1 MSVLAEIWEDD
12 PSKIIIKDFD
22 WRYKD
27 LIMSVPSASF
37 KKDYFLIS
45 KDWPSMLALK
55 YSLHSNLSLSGELKS
70 WVDNHF
76 NEVINPAYK
85 LRSVVASDEGNPI
98 FYPHQRVDI
107 KFLSTARR
115 AILSNDLGSGKS
127 QPLSEPILTPNGW
140 VKMGDIKVGDLV
152 IGSDGNATKVLNVYP
167 QGKRKIF
174 KVYTKD
180 SGFTYADEEHL
191 WTVRSQRDMKTG
203 RNRTMTTKELMGE
216 GLVSKYGLVTSHKF
230 RLPTVSPVNF
240 ESVELPIDPYVL
252 GCLLGDGHIPS
263 DKPYN
268 LSISSKDEE
277 ILQSFRN
284 CGYELKRRNEGVH
297 DYLIRGEKRE
307 ELFED
312 LKKLG
317 LNGSKSDNKFIPA
330 IYKYSSVS
338 DRLALLRGL
347 MDTDGTVGNPVKK
360 KTVAGG
366 TVSYCTVSTALAYDV
381 QEIVRSLGG
390 LATWRYHKR
399 PELGNFDPIVL
410 SIKMPSGMNPFL
422 LPRKAGKVVEPKK
435 YQIARYISKIE
446 YSHEEE
452 AQCIRVEAEDS
463 LYVTRDYIVTHNTFS
478 ASGTIRNLHEE
489 GEEVFPLLVVCPNST
504 KISWSRDFNT
514 AFPGRKITVVDGTAT
529 QRRKQFKEF
538 TENDGDVLIM
548 NWDSIRHHSKLL
560 HFGGTSLKRCTECKG
575 LDETIKVTA
584 CEAHQKELNEIE
596 FKSVIGDEIHRISDP
611 STKVSRAFKAAS
623 GDADIRIALSGTPIN
638 STPDQL
644 FSALNWL
651 YPKAYPSKVRFIDR
665 FCDTAQGQWGGTTVL
680 GIKKEMEQEFFQ
692 GIDPIL
698 RRMPKDVILPYLPPV
713 VRVQRDVEMAAK
725 QKKAYE
731 QMKELM
737 VAEYENGEIVRA
749 KSPLSKLLRLS
760 QLASA
765 YGQIELK
772 DVPDPNSPIPGTLR
786 TEEIVT
792 MSDPS
797 AKLDAFIDDLPDYG
811 DSSVVVFA
819 HHKQLIHLL
828 AKRFDKMGI
837 EYGLITGD
845 QDLYERQAYMDSFQ
859 NGHIKYILVTLQAGG
874 TGITLT
880 KADTMVFLQRSYSM
894 IDNIQAE
901 GRAHRIGSEQHDK
914 VTIVDYI
921 TKGTVDEAV
930 VEAINNK
937 KDNLEFIL
945 RDKETITNFF
955 EGSLDEENGQND

>member
-70 WVDNHF
+70 WIDTHF

-115 AILSNDLGSGKS
+115 AILSNDLGSGK
-127 QPLSEPILTPNGW
+127 
-140 VKMGDIKVGDLV
+140 
-152 IGSDGNATKVLNVYP
+152 
-167 QGKRKIF
+167 
-174 KVYTKD
+174 
-180 SGFTYADEEHL
+180 
-191 WTVRSQRDMKTG
+191 
-203 RNRTMTTKELMGE
+203 
-216 GLVSKYGLVTSHKF
+216 
-230 RLPTVSPVNF
+230 
-240 ESVELPIDPYVL
+240 
-252 GCLLGDGHIPS
+252 
-263 DKPYN
+263 
-268 LSISSKDEE
+268 
-277 ILQSFRN
+277 
-284 CGYELKRRNEGVH
+284 
-297 DYLIRGEKRE
+297 
-307 ELFED
+307 
-312 LKKLG
+312 
-317 LNGSKSDNKFIPA
+317 
-330 IYKYSSVS
+330 
-338 DRLALLRGL
+338 
-347 MDTDGTVGNPVKK
+347 
-360 KTVAGG
+360 
-366 TVSYCTVSTALAYDV
+366 
-381 QEIVRSLGG
+381 
-390 LATWRYHKR
+390 
-399 PELGNFDPIVL
+399 
-410 SIKMPSGMNPFL
+410 
-422 LPRKAGKVVEPKK
+422 
-435 YQIARYISKIE
+435 
-446 YSHEEE
+446 
-452 AQCIRVEAEDS
+452 
-463 LYVTRDYIVTHNTFS
+463 TFS

-538 TENDGDVLIM
+538 TENNGDVLII
-548 NWDSIRHHSKLL
+548 NWDSVRHHSKLL
-560 HFGGTSLKRCTECKG
+560 HFGGTSIKRCTECKG

-584 CEAHQKELNEIE
+584 CEAHKKELNEIE

-945 RDKETITNFF
+945 RDKDTITNFF

>member
-27 LIMSVPSASF
+27 LVMSVPSASF

-115 AILSNDLGSGKS
+115 AILSNDLGSGK
-127 QPLSEPILTPNGW
+127 
-140 VKMGDIKVGDLV
+140 
-152 IGSDGNATKVLNVYP
+152 
-167 QGKRKIF
+167 
-174 KVYTKD
+174 
-180 SGFTYADEEHL
+180 
-191 WTVRSQRDMKTG
+191 
-203 RNRTMTTKELMGE
+203 
-216 GLVSKYGLVTSHKF
+216 
-230 RLPTVSPVNF
+230 
-240 ESVELPIDPYVL
+240 
-252 GCLLGDGHIPS
+252 
-263 DKPYN
+263 
-268 LSISSKDEE
+268 
-277 ILQSFRN
+277 
-284 CGYELKRRNEGVH
+284 
-297 DYLIRGEKRE
+297 
-307 ELFED
+307 
-312 LKKLG
+312 
-317 LNGSKSDNKFIPA
+317 
-330 IYKYSSVS
+330 
-338 DRLALLRGL
+338 
-347 MDTDGTVGNPVKK
+347 
-360 KTVAGG
+360 
-366 TVSYCTVSTALAYDV
+366 
-381 QEIVRSLGG
+381 
-390 LATWRYHKR
+390 
-399 PELGNFDPIVL
+399 
-410 SIKMPSGMNPFL
+410 
-422 LPRKAGKVVEPKK
+422 
-435 YQIARYISKIE
+435 
-446 YSHEEE
+446 
-452 AQCIRVEAEDS
+452 
-463 LYVTRDYIVTHNTFS
+463 TFS

-489 GEEVFPLLVVCPNST
+489 GEDVFPLLVVCPNST

>member
-1 MSVLAEIWEDD
+1 MSVYAEIWEDD
-12 PSKIIIKDFD
+12 PSKIIIREFD

-37 KKDYFLIS
+37 KKDYFLVS

-55 YSLHSNLSLSGELKS
+55 YSLHRWLTISDELKE
-70 WVDNHF
+70 WVNNHF
-76 NEVINPAYK
+76 NEVINPAYT
-85 LRSVVASDEGNPI
+85 LRSVVASDEGNPL

-115 AILSNDLGSGKS
+115 AILSNDLGSGK
-127 QPLSEPILTPNGW
+127 
-140 VKMGDIKVGDLV
+140 
-152 IGSDGNATKVLNVYP
+152 
-167 QGKRKIF
+167 
-174 KVYTKD
+174 
-180 SGFTYADEEHL
+180 
-191 WTVRSQRDMKTG
+191 
-203 RNRTMTTKELMGE
+203 
-216 GLVSKYGLVTSHKF
+216 
-230 RLPTVSPVNF
+230 
-240 ESVELPIDPYVL
+240 
-252 GCLLGDGHIPS
+252 
-263 DKPYN
+263 
-268 LSISSKDEE
+268 
-277 ILQSFRN
+277 
-284 CGYELKRRNEGVH
+284 
-297 DYLIRGEKRE
+297 
-307 ELFED
+307 
-312 LKKLG
+312 
-317 LNGSKSDNKFIPA
+317 
-330 IYKYSSVS
+330 
-338 DRLALLRGL
+338 
-347 MDTDGTVGNPVKK
+347 
-360 KTVAGG
+360 
-366 TVSYCTVSTALAYDV
+366 
-381 QEIVRSLGG
+381 
-390 LATWRYHKR
+390 
-399 PELGNFDPIVL
+399 
-410 SIKMPSGMNPFL
+410 
-422 LPRKAGKVVEPKK
+422 
-435 YQIARYISKIE
+435 
-446 YSHEEE
+446 
-452 AQCIRVEAEDS
+452 
-463 LYVTRDYIVTHNTFS
+463 TFS

-489 GEEVFPLLVVCPNST
+489 GEDVFPLLVVCPNST

-514 AFPGRKITVVDGTAT
+514 AFPGRKITVIDGTAT
-529 QRRKQFKEF
+529 QRRKQFKQFKED
-538 TENDGDVLIM
+538 DGDVLIM

-560 HFGGTSLKRCTECKG
+560 HFGGTALKRCTECKG
-575 LDETIKVTA
+575 VDETVKVTA
-584 CEAHQKELNEIE
+584 CEAHTKELNEIE

-611 STKVSRAFKAAS
+611 STKVSRAFKAAT

-665 FCDTAQGQWGGTTVL
+665 FCDTAQNQWGGATVL
-680 GIKKEMEQEFFQ
+680 GIKKDMEQEFFQ

-765 YGQIELK
+765 YGEIELK
-772 DVPDPNSPIPGTLR
+772 EVPDPNSPIPGTLR

-792 MSDPS
+792 MADPS

-901 GRAHRIGSEQHDK
+901 GRGHRIGSEQHEK

-937 KDNLEFIL
+937 KENLQFIL
-945 RDKETITNFF
+945 RDKDTITNFF
-955 EGSLDEENGQND
+955 EGTLDEEDGQNDESN

>member
-55 YSLHSNLSLSGELKS
+55 YSLHSNLSLSEDLKS
-70 WVDNHF
+70 WIDTHF

-115 AILSNDLGSGKS
+115 AILSNDLGSGK
-127 QPLSEPILTPNGW
+127 
-140 VKMGDIKVGDLV
+140 
-152 IGSDGNATKVLNVYP
+152 
-167 QGKRKIF
+167 
-174 KVYTKD
+174 
-180 SGFTYADEEHL
+180 
-191 WTVRSQRDMKTG
+191 
-203 RNRTMTTKELMGE
+203 
-216 GLVSKYGLVTSHKF
+216 
-230 RLPTVSPVNF
+230 
-240 ESVELPIDPYVL
+240 
-252 GCLLGDGHIPS
+252 
-263 DKPYN
+263 
-268 LSISSKDEE
+268 
-277 ILQSFRN
+277 
-284 CGYELKRRNEGVH
+284 
-297 DYLIRGEKRE
+297 
-307 ELFED
+307 
-312 LKKLG
+312 
-317 LNGSKSDNKFIPA
+317 
-330 IYKYSSVS
+330 
-338 DRLALLRGL
+338 
-347 MDTDGTVGNPVKK
+347 
-360 KTVAGG
+360 
-366 TVSYCTVSTALAYDV
+366 
-381 QEIVRSLGG
+381 
-390 LATWRYHKR
+390 
-399 PELGNFDPIVL
+399 
-410 SIKMPSGMNPFL
+410 
-422 LPRKAGKVVEPKK
+422 
-435 YQIARYISKIE
+435 
-446 YSHEEE
+446 
-452 AQCIRVEAEDS
+452 
-463 LYVTRDYIVTHNTFS
+463 TFS

-538 TENDGDVLIM
+538 TENNGDVLII

>member
-1 MSVLAEIWEDD
+1 MSVHAEIWEDD
-12 PSKIIIKDFD
+12 PTKIIIREFD

-55 YSLHSNLSLSGELKS
+55 YSLHRWLTISDELKT
-70 WVDNHF
+70 WVNTHF
-76 NEVINPAYK
+76 NEVINPAYT
-85 LRSVVASDEGNPI
+85 LRSVVATDEGNPL

-115 AILSNDLGSGKS
+115 AILSNDLGSGK
-127 QPLSEPILTPNGW
+127 
-140 VKMGDIKVGDLV
+140 
-152 IGSDGNATKVLNVYP
+152 
-167 QGKRKIF
+167 
-174 KVYTKD
+174 
-180 SGFTYADEEHL
+180 
-191 WTVRSQRDMKTG
+191 
-203 RNRTMTTKELMGE
+203 
-216 GLVSKYGLVTSHKF
+216 
-230 RLPTVSPVNF
+230 
-240 ESVELPIDPYVL
+240 
-252 GCLLGDGHIPS
+252 
-263 DKPYN
+263 
-268 LSISSKDEE
+268 
-277 ILQSFRN
+277 
-284 CGYELKRRNEGVH
+284 
-297 DYLIRGEKRE
+297 
-307 ELFED
+307 
-312 LKKLG
+312 
-317 LNGSKSDNKFIPA
+317 
-330 IYKYSSVS
+330 
-338 DRLALLRGL
+338 
-347 MDTDGTVGNPVKK
+347 
-360 KTVAGG
+360 
-366 TVSYCTVSTALAYDV
+366 
-381 QEIVRSLGG
+381 
-390 LATWRYHKR
+390 
-399 PELGNFDPIVL
+399 
-410 SIKMPSGMNPFL
+410 
-422 LPRKAGKVVEPKK
+422 
-435 YQIARYISKIE
+435 
-446 YSHEEE
+446 
-452 AQCIRVEAEDS
+452 
-463 LYVTRDYIVTHNTFS
+463 TFS

-489 GEEVFPLLVVCPNST
+489 GEDVFPLLVVCPNST

-514 AFPGRKITVVDGTAT
+514 AFPGRKITVIDGTAT
-529 QRRKQFKEF
+529 QRRKQFKQFKE
-538 TENDGDVLIM
+538 DGGDVLIM

-560 HFGGTSLKRCTECKG
+560 HFGGTALKRCTECKG
-575 LDETIKVTA
+575 VDETVKVTA
-584 CEAHQKELNEIE
+584 CEAHTKELNEIE

-611 STKVSRAFKAAS
+611 STKVSRAFKAAT

-665 FCDTAQGQWGGTTVL
+665 FCDTAQNQWGGATVL
-680 GIKKEMEQEFFQ
+680 GIKKDMEQEFFQ

-765 YGQIELK
+765 YGEIELK
-772 DVPDPNSPIPGTLR
+772 EVPDPNSPIPGTLR

-792 MSDPS
+792 MADPS

-901 GRAHRIGSEQHDK
+901 GRGHRIGSEQHEK

-937 KDNLEFIL
+937 KENLQFIL
-945 RDKETITNFF
+945 RDKDTITNFF
-955 EGSLDEENGQND
+955 EGTLDEEDGQNDESN